1 MSTHFL
7 PNSPRQVVDGSADVA
22 HGQRTRRT
30 RRAALACQHC
40 RRRKVRC
47 NLAIEGPPCVN
58 CRLDGWACVLP
69 PRKLPRCL
77 APKHERDND
86 RSSESRLEDGAQDTP
101 DTREQARDNN
111 AACLKPAP
119 RQIPNSSIVSLPVV
133 ITVVI

>member
-7 PNSPRQVVDGSADVA
+7 PNSPRQVVDGSADIA

-86 RSSESRLEDGAQDTP
+86 RSSESRLEDGSQDTH
-101 DTREQARDNN
+101 DTREQGRDNN
-111 AACLKPAP
+111 AVCLKPAP